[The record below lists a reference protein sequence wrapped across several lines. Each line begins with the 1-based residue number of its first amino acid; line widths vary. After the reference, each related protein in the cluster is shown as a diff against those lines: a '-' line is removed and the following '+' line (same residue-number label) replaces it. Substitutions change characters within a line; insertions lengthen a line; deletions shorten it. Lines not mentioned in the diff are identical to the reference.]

1 MPVRQGGKRSRRK
14 RSAPGNST
22 KQSFAGVLLISA
34 VAVILAG
41 IGVAIWQFSPP
52 NQDEETACL
61 TDAAPPELVSILLD
75 ISDPLSPR
83 QDADIRARLEEISN
97 RIPTY
102 GRIEVYA
109 LEESSQ
115 SHLRPIVSAC
125 NPGRG
130 SETNTLIGNPR
141 LVEKKWKEIFE
152 APVGAAIEN
161 TLEAKKKG
169 NSPILEA
176 IQSISINSLARADYQ
191 QSRRVLVIVSDFL
204 QHTPAYS
211 NYRNGSSFKLLR
223 DSTYFARTRPDL
235 RGVEVNLYYVHRNV
249 TARLQGPLHREF
261 WNRVFT
267 EAGASSLHIFSVQ
280 G

>member
-1 MPVRQGGKRSRRK
+1 MPVRQSGKRSRRN
-14 RSAPGNST
+14 RSRSGNSP
-22 KQSFAGVLLISA
+22 KQSFVGVLLTSG

-41 IGVAIWQFSPP
+41 LGVAIWQFSPP
-52 NQDEETACL
+52 GQDKATACL

-75 ISDPLSPR
+75 ISDPLSHR
-83 QDADIRARLEEISN
+83 QEADIRARLEEISN

-109 LEESSQ
+109 LEEDSE
-115 SHLRPIVSAC
+115 SHIRPIVTAC

-141 LVEKKWKEIFE
+141 LVERKWKEIFE
-152 APVGAAIEN
+152 NPVGIAITK
-161 TLEAKKKG
+161 TLEAKQKK

-176 IQSISINSLARADYQ
+176 IQSISINSLARADYRK
-191 QSRRVLVIVSDFL
+191 SRRVLIIVSDFL
-204 QHTPAYS
+204 QHTAAYS

-223 DSTYFARTRPDL
+223 DSAYFARTRPDL
-235 RGVEVNLYYVHRNV
+235 RGVEVNMYYVHRDV
-249 TARLQGPLHREF
+249 TKRLQGPAHREF
-261 WNRVFT
+261 WNNVLS
-267 EAGASSLHIFSVQ
+267 EAGASALRIFSVQ